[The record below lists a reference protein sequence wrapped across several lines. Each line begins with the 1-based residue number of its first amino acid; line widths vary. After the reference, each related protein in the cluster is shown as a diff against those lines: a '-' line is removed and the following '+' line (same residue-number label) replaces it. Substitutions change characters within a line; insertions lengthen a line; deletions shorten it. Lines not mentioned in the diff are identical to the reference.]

1 MRSKLILLGALGVA
15 LLGGGTGCAKKTESG
30 PSAPAARAAQVVEV
44 TPLLR
49 RDMAE
54 TINLVGSLQP
64 NESAEIRP
72 EVSGIVRSILFDE
85 GRRVAAGD
93 VLLKIDD
100 AELRAQLEQVVAR
113 YKLAELNV
121 ARSENLSQ
129 SRTIPQSEYDR
140 ARSEFAAAKAE
151 MEVLQLRLAKTEVK
165 APFAGIVGSR
175 TISAGDYVTTST
187 VITRIDDLSKLKVT
201 FSVPER
207 FLAKVHPGTK
217 VRVTTR
223 TGTDTQA
230 QVIEGEVYFVSAAI
244 DRTIRASEVKAL
256 LNPSDVVLRPGMFAN
271 VELVL
276 DVRNQVLTVPEAAIL
291 ADARGVQIIVV
302 DEKDGQKTARYV
314 PVTTGL
320 RARGLVEVTPV
331 DPAALGDGVNVV
343 AAGVGAVVLYPGAPV
358 DPKPLREVFQQP

>member
-1 MRSKLILLGALGVA
+1 MRSLLTFAWALTGALTVSV
-15 LLGGGTGCAKKTESG
+15 GCAKKMAS
-30 PSAPAARAAQVVEV
+30 SAPANAPRPAQVVEV
-44 TPLLR
+44 TPLAR
-49 RDMAE
+49 RDLAE

-72 EVSGIVRSILFDE
+72 EVSGIVRSILFEE
-85 GRRVAAGD
+85 GRKVVAGD

-100 AELRAQLEQVVAR
+100 AELRSQLEQVEAR

-129 SRTIPQSEYDR
+129 SRTIPQSDYDR

-151 MEVLQLRLAKTEVK
+151 MEVLQLRLAKTDVK

-175 TISAGDYVTTST
+175 TISAGDYVTTAN
-187 VITRIDDLSKLKVT
+187 VITRIDDLSRLKVT
-201 FSVPER
+201 FTVPER

-223 TGTDTQA
+223 AGNESA
-230 QVIEGEVYFVSAAI
+230 AHVIDGEVYFVSATI
-244 DRTIRASEVKAL
+244 DRASRATEVKAL
-256 LNPSDVVLRPGMFAN
+256 LNPSDFVLRPGMFAN
-271 VELVL
+271 VELEL
-276 DVRNQVLTVPEAAIL
+276 DVRAQVLVVPESAIL

-302 DEKDGQKTARYV
+302 DEKDGKPVARYV
-314 PVTTGL
+314 PVTMGL
-320 RARGLVEVTPV
+320 RARGVVEVTPK
-331 DPAALGDGVNVV
+331 DAAALIDGVSVI

-358 DPKPLREVFQQP
+358 APKPLRENLQQL

>member
-1 MRSKLILLGALGVA
+1 MRLKLILVGALGLA
-15 LLGGGTGCAKKTESG
+15 LLGGGTGCAKKDASG
-30 PSAPAARAAQVVEV
+30 PPAPTVRPAQVVEV

-49 RDMAE
+49 RDLAE

-85 GRRVAAGD
+85 GHRVAAGE

-100 AELRAQLEQVVAR
+100 AELSAQLEQVVAR
-113 YKLAELNV
+113 YRLAELNV

-151 MEVLQLRLAKTEVK
+151 MEVLQLRLAKTAVK
-165 APFAGIVGSR
+165 APFAGVVGSR

-207 FLAKVHPGTK
+207 FLAKVHPGTN

-223 TGTDTQA
+223 TGADTRSHL
-230 QVIEGEVYFVSAAI
+230 IEGEVYFVNATI
-244 DRTIRASEVKAL
+244 DRAIRASEVKAML
-256 LNPSDVVLRPGMFAN
+256 EPTDVALRPGMFAN

-276 DVRNQVLTVPEAAIL
+276 DVRSQVLTVPEAAIL
-291 ADARGVQIIVV
+291 ADARGTQIIVV
-302 DEKDGQKTARYV
+302 DEKDGQKVARYV

-320 RARGLVEVTPV
+320 RSRGLVEVTPV
-331 DPAALGDGVNVV
+331 DPAALADGFEVV
-343 AAGVGAVVLYPGAPV
+343 AAGVGAVVLYPGAPIA
-358 DPKPLREVFQQP
+358 PKPLREVFQQP

>member
-1 MRSKLILLGALGVA
+1 MRSKLILIGVLGVP
-15 LLGGGTGCAKKTESG
+15 LLGGVVGCSKKTASG
-30 PSAPAARAAQVVEV
+30 PAASVTRPPQVVEV
-44 TPLLR
+44 TPVVR

-54 TINLVGSLQP
+54 VINLVGSLQP

-85 GRRVAAGD
+85 GRQVAAGD

-100 AELRAQLEQVVAR
+100 AELRAQLEQVEAR

-140 ARSEFAAAKAE
+140 ARSEFAAVKAE

-165 APFAGIVGSR
+165 APFPGTVGSR

-187 VITRIDDLSKLKVT
+187 VITRIDDLSQLKVT

-217 VRVTTR
+217 VRVATR
-223 TGTDTQA
+223 TGTDAQA
-230 QVIEGEVYFVSAAI
+230 RVIEGEVYFVSVAI
-244 DRTIRASEVKAL
+244 DRSIRATEVKAL
-256 LNPSDVVLRPGMFAN
+256 LDPSDVVLRPGMFAN
-271 VELVL
+271 VELEL
-276 DVRNQVLTVPEAAIL
+276 DVRSQVLTVPEAAIL

-302 DEKDGQKTARYV
+302 DEKDGQKVARYV
-314 PVTTGL
+314 PVKTGL
-320 RARGLVEVTPV
+320 RTRGLVEVTPL
-331 DPAALGDGVNVV
+331 DAASLSEGIDVV
-343 AAGVGAVVLYPGAPV
+343 AAGVGAVALYPGAAIT
-358 DPKPLREVFQQP
+358 PKPLREVFQQP